1 MEYFSNIS
9 LLFFN
14 LLSFIVGCFFVLKNF
29 KDLNKEDGIQDCNN
43 IFLLCCIGV
52 MNNLVPIIGCFQ
64 FTEVTIFA
72 FLTCSSLF
80 GYNTYN
86 LLNIKPNCTDYY
98 SDNYPNIWYY
108 YYASITIQ
116 LLSII
121 LYLIKCN
128 VKLCCKPNI
137 QVDEATQTLLNVQRS
152 GSLELNSMVQENQN
166 QNQNLYESDRISN
179 NENLSLVI

>member
-29 KDLNKEDGIQDCNN
+29 EDLNKEDGIQDCNN

-64 FTEVTIFA
+64 FTEITVFA

-86 LLNIKPNCTDYY
+86 LLNINSNCTNYY
-98 SDNYPNIWYY
+98 QDNYINIWYY
-108 YYASITIQ
+108 YYASITVQI
-116 LLSII
+116 LSII
-121 LYLIKCN
+121 LYLMKCN
-128 VKLCCKPNI
+128 VKLCCEKTNRHA
-137 QVDEATQTLLNVQRS
+137 DEATQTLLNVQRS
-152 GSLELNSMVQENQN
+152 GSVEPDN